1 MIYLM
6 FFHYLPLHELHFL
19 RGRRISQCHVHSLR
33 NRLRYRSLMPCDA
46 NVLLRW
52 ECMLREYPAK
62 DETKKIII
70 IENLFFNYQFCFYT
84 LKLLSRT
91 KCSLMYLVEL
101 PLAYAVCTS
110 PRLSCKPLS
119 WSNSFKYPAT
129 RNIRNT

>member
-1 MIYLM
+1 MIYSM
-6 FFHYLPLHELHFL
+6 FFHYLRLRELHFL
-19 RGRRISQCHVHSLR
+19 RWRRISQCHVHLLR

-46 NVLLRW
+46 NVLLLW

-62 DETKKIII
+62 DKSKKNII
-70 IENLFFNYQFCFYT
+70 IENLFSIEFCSYT
-84 LKLLSRT
+84 LKLISRT
-91 KCSLMYLVEL
+91 KFSLMYLVEL

-129 RNIRNT
+129 RNITNT